1 MIQSF
6 DLFERFCPALL
17 SASGDRTRVIGSEN
31 GYSVHYIPF
40 EYVNTDARLV
50 LVGITPGPTQI
61 ECAYAKA
68 RELLNGPT
76 MTTADTLREI
86 KQSCG
91 FVGVMR
97 ERIFEMLDHFGIPQC
112 VGVETAASLWSS
124 DLVHAT
130 SILPNAAFKNGK
142 GFNGPFSDVL
152 KIALLRREFEDVFI
166 PSIEGITKDALY
178 IGMGPV
184 VDEALSWCASRGV
197 LAEQQIL
204 GWFPHPSGQSGSQFG
219 YFMRRKRLAD
229 LKPNDPVRYRV
240 RALDA
245 AYERIAANVK
255 AFSLANR
262 A

>member
-1 MIQSF
+1 
-6 DLFERFCPALL
+6 
-17 SASGDRTRVIGSEN
+17 
-31 GYSVHYIPF
+31 
-40 EYVNTDARLV
+40 
-50 LVGITPGPTQI
+50 
-61 ECAYAKA
+61 
-68 RELLNGPT
+68 

-130 SILPNAAFKNGK
+130 SIIPNAAFKKGK

-152 KIALLRREFEDVFI
+152 KVDLLRREFEDGFI
-166 PSIEGITKDALY
+166 PSIAGIRKDALY

-197 LAEQQIL
+197 LTSQQIL
-204 GWFPHPSGQSGSQFG
+204 GWFPHPSGQSGSQFP

-229 LKPNDPVRYRV
+229 LKPHDPVRS
-240 RALDA
+240 RAHKLDA

-255 AFSLANR
+255 ARRDA